1 MLKRVEIE
9 NYRSCRNVVLDDLGP
24 MTVLLGRNAV
34 GKTNILRAI
43 QWAAEAATSSEVSGD
58 GTITLEIQLG
68 ESVYRYSLK
77 MNIRPNLAL
86 KYRAGELIES
96 LEIHEGNAA
105 ARKIFARKGKKVKLF
120 LSRNIDPVLG
130 TLTPCTPAIVSL
142 LKANTPE
149 VKLIR
154 PFLSALERIRYY
166 PLEEDDF
173 DTSNVVV
180 PREQYD
186 SWLSRYSATDDPG
199 NSVLLR
205 LLHLFQTYDALS
217 QEIRDL
223 LGSTGLGLVNNI
235 RLDSFKSHNDPHKLY
250 YSIEFQ
256 PSEQADFLFFSLSA
270 GTQRIIRLIV
280 SLLFDQSSVLLIE
293 HHEDSIHRGLLRK
306 VIDVLQGYSDQHQ
319 LILSSHSSVVFDTL
333 DPKAVRLVTME
344 NDVTKVRPL
353 TPEELRAAKLFM
365 EEEGSLSDFI
375 ETVEEE

>member
-9 NYRSCRNVVLDDLGP
+9 NYRSCHNVVLDDLGP

-58 GTITLEIQLG
+58 GAITLEVQLG

-77 MNIRPNLAL
+77 TNISSAWENKPS
-86 KYRAGELIES
+86 EIIES

-105 ARKIFARKGKKVKLF
+105 ARKIFTRKDKDVELLTPEIKE
-120 LSRNIDPVLG
+120 IALG
-130 TLTPCTPAIVSL
+130 ALTPCMPAIVSL
-142 LKANTPE
+142 LPADQ
-149 VKLIR
+149 
-154 PFLSALERIRYY
+154 SAAKVIQPLLKVLERIRYY
-166 PLEEDDF
+166 PLEADDL
-173 DTSNVVV
+173 DTSVGIVS
-180 PREQYD
+180 REEYD

-199 NSVLLR
+199 NSVLMR
-205 LLHLFQTYDALS
+205 LLHLFQTNAVLP
-217 QEIRDL
+217 QEIHDL
-223 LGSTGLGLVNNI
+223 LGSTGLGLVKDI
-235 RLDSFKSHNDPHKLY
+235 RMDSFKSPDDPQKIFY
-250 YSIEFQ
+250 YFFLFQ
-256 PSEQADFLFFSLSA
+256 PSEQSFFYFSSLSA

-280 SLLFDQSSVLLIE
+280 SLLFDQSSVMLIE
-293 HHEDSIHRGLLRK
+293 HPEDTIHRGLLRK

-319 LILSSHSSVVFDTL
+319 LIISSHSPVVFDTL

-344 NDVTKVRPL
+344 DDVTKVRAL
-353 TPEELRAAKLFM
+353 TSEELRAAKLFM